1 MNKNHCKKKNKY
13 DNITLELNRLKTIS
27 VKYIDIKSK
36 SKKGGKKMK
45 RNKGITLIALVI
57 TIIVLLILAGVAVAM
72 LSGENGILKKAA
84 EAKTKTEQSQANETD
99 ELANYEDVINENTGN
114 LGKVKDN
121 KNKVIE
127 GRKVKLQD
135 DNGETIVVPVGFKI
149 KEDSPTEVEKGIV
162 VVAPDNSEF
171 VWVPVKDVSKMYGTN
186 EEGKKLGKLYGFTK
200 DGYTANNWTETAGKM
215 AWTSATGRRE
225 PDYLSD
231 PTKGDVVTGDDSK
244 GIALLKSIVGLNGTD
259 EEILTKWKTQL
270 QNEFD
275 EMIKYVEKN
284 KGFYVGRYET
294 SLNAETNNA
303 QSISGET
310 SATAAKDSANTWY
323 GLYQKEK
330 EYSGQDKL
338 KNVVGSSMIWG
349 SQYDQIMIW
358 MQGNG
363 IDVTSKTPT
372 NLEGVTTIKN
382 TGTGSSVG
390 RTGTV
395 STDKLNNVYD
405 LLGNSFEWTLEASY
419 SNARTYRGGYYYDN
433 FSPSRRSINGL
444 PYRTDSYLSTRLTLY
459 IK

>member
-1 MNKNHCKKKNKY
+1 MKKN
-13 DNITLELNRLKTIS
+13 N
-27 VKYIDIKSK
+27 
-36 SKKGGKKMK
+36 
-45 RNKGITLIALVI
+45 GITLIALVI
-57 TIIVLLILAGVAVAM
+57 TIIVLLILAGVAIAM

-84 EAKTKTEQSQANETD
+84 DAKMKTEEAQTNET
-99 ELANYEDVINENTGN
+99 EDLTDLEILMEESTGN

-149 KEDSPTEVEKGIV
+149 KEDSPTEVKKGIV

-186 EEGKKLGKLYGFTK
+186 AEEKKLGKLYNFTSS
-200 DGYTANNWTETAGKM
+200 GYRANSWTETSGVMK
-215 AWTSATGRRE
+215 WTGATDYRE
-225 PDYLSD
+225 PDYLSS
-231 PTKGDVVTGDDSK
+231 TAYGDAITGDDAK

-294 SLNAETNNA
+294 SLNTETKNA
-303 QSISGET
+303 QSISGVA
-310 SATAAKDSANTWY
+310 SATAETSSANTWY
-323 GLYQKEK
+323 GLYQKDK
-330 EYSGQDKL
+330 EYSGQDKI

-349 SQYDQIMIW
+349 SQYDQMMIW
-358 MQGNG
+358 MQENG

-372 NLEGVTTIKN
+372 NLEGVTTSRN
-382 TGTGSSVG
+382 TT
-390 RTGTV
+390 RKTGTV
-395 STDKLNNVYD
+395 STDKLNNIYD
-405 LLGNSFEWTLEASY
+405 LLGNSYEWTLEANYTSRR
-419 SNARTYRGGYYYDN
+419 ALRGGYFSLS
-433 FSPSRRSINGL
+433 FSPSNRPNNH
-444 PYRTDSYLSTRLTLY
+444 PYLTSSDYSTRLTLY

>member
-1 MNKNHCKKKNKY
+1 MTKR
-13 DNITLELNRLKTIS
+13 LNTS
-27 VKYIDIKSK
+27 
-36 SKKGGKKMK
+36 
-45 RNKGITLIALVI
+45 KGITLIALVI
-57 TIIVLLILAGVAVAM
+57 TIIVLLILAGVAIAM

-84 EAKTKTEQSQANETD
+84 EAKTKTEQSQTNETD
-99 ELANYEDVINENTGN
+99 ELANYEDVINERTGN

-149 KEDSPTEVEKGIV
+149 KEDSPTEVKKGIV

-186 EEGKKLGKLYGFTK
+186 AEGKKLGKLYSFTTN
-200 DGYTANNWTETAGKM
+200 GYTANNWTETAGVMK
-215 AWTSATGRRE
+215 WTSATDYKE

-231 PTKGDVVTGDDSK
+231 PTNGDAVTGDDTK

-310 SATAAKDSANTWY
+310 SATTETSSANTWY

-363 IDVTSKTPT
+363 IDVTSENPT
-372 NLEGVTTIKN
+372 NLEGITTSKN
-382 TGTGSSVG
+382 TTGK
-390 RTGTV
+390 TGTV
-395 STDKLNNVYD
+395 STDKLNNIYD
-405 LLGNSFEWTLEASY
+405 LLGNNYEYTLEACLT
-419 SNARTYRGGYYYDN
+419 SNRTGRGGCSGVSRSPRSRFGNNPCRTY
-433 FSPSRRSINGL
+433 SRC
-444 PYRTDSYLSTRLTLY
+444 STRLTLY

>member
-1 MNKNHCKKKNKY
+1 M
-13 DNITLELNRLKTIS
+13 R
-27 VKYIDIKSK
+27 
-36 SKKGGKKMK
+36 

-57 TIIVLLILAGVAVAM
+57 TIIVLLILAGVAISM

-84 EAKTKTEQSQANETD
+84 KAKTKTEQAQANETED
-99 ELANYEDVINENTGN
+99 LASYEDVINESTGN

-149 KEDSPTEVEKGIV
+149 KEDSPTEVKKGIV

-186 EEGKKLGKLYGFTK
+186 AEGKKLGKLYNFTSG
-200 DGYTANNWTETAGKM
+200 GYTALNWTETSGIM
-215 AWTSATGRRE
+215 ALTSVTGGRE

-231 PTKGDVVTGDDSK
+231 PTNGDAVTGDDTK
-244 GIALLKSIVGLNGTD
+244 GIGLLKSKVGLNGTD

-275 EMIKYVEKN
+275 EMIKYVGKN

-294 SLNAETNNA
+294 SLNETSKNA
-303 QSISGET
+303 QSVSGAT
-310 SATAAKDSANTWY
+310 SATAEASSANTWY

-338 KNVVGSSMIWG
+338 KDVIGSSMIWG

-363 IDVTSKTPT
+363 IDVTSSAPT
-372 NLEGVTTIKN
+372 NLEGVTTSIN
-382 TGTGSSVG
+382 TT
-390 RTGTV
+390 RKTGTV
-395 STDKLNNVYD
+395 STDKLNNIYD
-405 LLGNSFEWTLEASY
+405 LLGNGYEWSLDVYDSY
-419 SNARTYRGGYYYDN
+419 RHVCRGGNYFDN
-433 FSPSRRSINGL
+433 LSPSQRDVRYQTETNS
-444 PYRTDSYLSTRLTLY
+444 DVSTRLTLY

>member
-1 MNKNHCKKKNKY
+1 
-13 DNITLELNRLKTIS
+13 
-27 VKYIDIKSK
+27 
-36 SKKGGKKMK
+36 MK

-57 TIIVLLILAGVAVAM
+57 TIIVLLILAGVAIAM

-84 EAKTKTEQSQANETD
+84 EAKTKTEQAQTNET
-99 ELANYEDVINENTGN
+99 EDLTDLEILMEESTGN

-149 KEDSPTEVEKGIV
+149 KEDSPTEVKRGIV

-186 EEGKKLGKLYGFTK
+186 AEGKKLGKLYSFTK
-200 DGYTANNWTETAGKM
+200 DGYTALNWTETAGVMK
-215 AWTSATGRRE
+215 WKSLTSNKE

-231 PTKGDVVTGDDSK
+231 PREGDAATGNDTR
-244 GIALLKSIVGLNGTD
+244 GIGLLKSIIGLNGTD
-259 EEILTKWKTQL
+259 EEVLVKWKTQL
-270 QNEFD
+270 QNEFN

-294 SLNAETNNA
+294 SLNETSKKV
-303 QSISGET
+303 QSISGAT
-310 SATAAKDSANTWY
+310 SATVAKNSANTWY

-338 KNVVGSSMIWG
+338 KDVVGSSMIWG
-349 SQYDQIMIW
+349 SQYDQMMIW
-358 MQGNG
+358 MQENG
-363 IDVTSKTPT
+363 INVSSPMPNDFDGTETSG
-372 NLEGVTTIKN
+372 NTTRK
-382 TGTGSSVG
+382 
-390 RTGTV
+390 TGTV
-395 STDKLNNVYD
+395 STDKLNNIYD
-405 LLGNSFEWTLEASY
+405 LLGNSFEWTLEALST
-419 SNARTYRGGYYYDN
+419 NCRTSRGGHYDYGN
-433 FSPSRRSINGL
+433 SPSRRDYNN
-444 PYRTDSYLSTRLTLY
+444 PYYTHSSYSARFTLY

>member
-1 MNKNHCKKKNKY
+1 
-13 DNITLELNRLKTIS
+13 
-27 VKYIDIKSK
+27 
-36 SKKGGKKMK
+36 MK

-57 TIIVLLILAGVAVAM
+57 TIIVLLILAGVAIAM
-72 LSGENGILKKAA
+72 LSGENGILRKAA
-84 EAKTKTEQSQANETD
+84 EAKTKTEEAQANET
-99 ELANYEDVINENTGN
+99 EDLTDLEILMEESTGN

-135 DNGETIVVPVGFKI
+135 DSGETIVVPVGFKI
-149 KEDSPTEVEKGIV
+149 KEDSPTEVKKGIV

-186 EEGKKLGKLYGFTK
+186 AEGKKLGKLYSFTSS
-200 DGYTANNWTETAGKM
+200 GYTANNWTETAGVMK
-215 AWTSATGRRE
+215 WTSETGYKE

-231 PTKGDVVTGDDSK
+231 PTNGDAVTGNDK
-244 GIALLKSIVGLNGTD
+244 RGIALLKNIVGLNGTD

-294 SLNAETNNA
+294 SLNTETNNV
-303 QSISGET
+303 QSISGIA
-310 SATAAKDSANTWY
+310 SATGSSANTWY

-330 EYSGQDKL
+330 EYSEQDKL

-349 SQYDQIMIW
+349 SQYDQMMIW
-358 MQGNG
+358 MQRNG
-363 IDVTSKTPT
+363 IDVTSETPKDFDGT
-372 NLEGVTTIKN
+372 ATSKN
-382 TGTGSSVG
+382 TT
-390 RTGTV
+390 RDTGTV
-395 STDKLNNVYD
+395 STDNLNNIYD
-405 LLGNSFEWTLEASY
+405 LLGNSQEWTLEVSITG
-419 SNARTYRGGYYYDN
+419 ARTSRGGGCDRS
-433 FSPSRRSINGL
+433 FSPSYRTNIFNPYRRSTSN
-444 PYRTDSYLSTRLTLY
+444 STRLTLY

>member
-1 MNKNHCKKKNKY
+1 
-13 DNITLELNRLKTIS
+13 
-27 VKYIDIKSK
+27 
-36 SKKGGKKMK
+36 MK
-45 RNKGITLIALVI
+45 RNNGITLIALVI
-57 TIIVLLILAGVAVAM
+57 TIIVLLILAGVAIAM

-99 ELANYEDVINENTGN
+99 ELANYEDVINESTGN

-127 GRKVKLQD
+127 GRKAKLQD

-149 KEDSPTEVEKGIV
+149 KEDSPTEVKKGIV

-186 EEGKKLGKLYGFTK
+186 AEGKKLVKLYSFTK
-200 DGYTANNWTETAGKM
+200 DGYTALNWTETAGVMK
-215 AWTSATGRRE
+215 WTSATSSRE

-231 PTKGDVVTGDDSK
+231 PDNGDTKGIG
-244 GIALLKSIVGLNGTD
+244 LLKSIVGLNGTD

-270 QNEFD
+270 QNEFN
-275 EMIKYVEKN
+275 EMIKYVGKN

-294 SLNAETNNA
+294 SLNETSKNA
-303 QSISGET
+303 QSISGVK
-310 SATAAKDSANTWY
+310 SATAAEDSANTWY

-338 KNVVGSSMIWG
+338 KDVVGSSMIWG
-349 SQYDQIMIW
+349 SQYDQMMIW

-363 IDVTSKTPT
+363 IDVTSSTPK
-372 NLEGVTTIKN
+372 NLEGIATSKN
-382 TGTGSSVG
+382 TNRT
-390 RTGTV
+390 TGTEPN
-395 STDKLNNVYD
+395 DKLNNIYD
-405 LLGNSFEWTLEASY
+405 LLGNSFEWTLEA
-419 SNARTYRGGYYYDN
+419 NDTVNRTYRGGKYNYS
-433 FSPSRRSINGL
+433 FSPSYRSLDYNL
-444 PYRTDSYLSTRLTLY
+444 PYGPYSKSSSRLALY

>member
-1 MNKNHCKKKNKY
+1 
-13 DNITLELNRLKTIS
+13 
-27 VKYIDIKSK
+27 
-36 SKKGGKKMK
+36 MK

-57 TIIVLLILAGVAVAM
+57 TIIVLLILAGVAIAI
-72 LSGENGILKKAA
+72 LSGENGILRKAA
-84 EAKTKTEQSQANETD
+84 DAKTKTEQAQANETD

-149 KEDSPTEVEKGIV
+149 KEDSPTEVKKGIV
-162 VVAPDNSEF
+162 VIAPDNSEF

-186 EEGKKLGKLYGFTK
+186 AEGKKLGKLYEFTTN
-200 DGYTANNWTETAGKM
+200 GYTALNWTETAGVM
-215 AWTSATGRRE
+215 TWTSATEGRE
-225 PDYLSD
+225 PDYLSNPTD
-231 PTKGDVVTGDDSK
+231 GDAAIGDDTKGIG
-244 GIALLKSIVGLNGTD
+244 LLKSIVGLNGTD
-259 EEILTKWKTQL
+259 EEILTKWKAQL

-275 EMIKYVEKN
+275 EMVKYVEKN

-294 SLNAETNNA
+294 SLNTETNNA

-310 SATAAKDSANTWY
+310 SATAETSSANTWY

-338 KNVVGSSMIWG
+338 KNVVVSSMIWG

-358 MQGNG
+358 MQENG
-363 IDVTSKTPT
+363 IDVTSTTPT
-372 NLEGVTTIKN
+372 NLEEVTTSKN
-382 TGTGSSVG
+382 TT
-390 RTGTV
+390 RITGTV
-395 STDKLNNVYD
+395 PTDKLNNIYD
-405 LLGNSFEWTLEASY
+405 LLGNSLERTLEAHTTGY
-419 SNARTYRGGYYYDN
+419 RTIRGGIYSGS
-433 FSPSRRSINGL
+433 FSPSNRDYDPPCDTFSG
-444 PYRTDSYLSTRLTLY
+444 YSARLTLY